1 MSARLWQS
9 LSSAHVAGP
18 VEEVADLGGEADGLA
33 VVGATEGVALAEWGV
48 EVIAV
53 GVEVAAVCVEVAAGG
68 VEVVVVGV
76 EVVVVGV
83 EVVAMGVDVVAGDV
97 EVVVV
102 GVEVEAVGVEVA
114 AWGVEVGCVEAVSSS
129 EFRLRSGTYTTIFAS
144 RPSTVLPPGTEV
156 RI

>member
-53 GVEVAAVCVEVAAGG
+53 GVEVAAVCVEVAAG
-68 VEVVVVGV
+68 GV

>member
-76 EVVVVGV
+76 EVVAV
-83 EVVAMGVDVVAGDV
+83 GVDVVAGDV
-97 EVVVV
+97 DVVVV

>member
-76 EVVVVGV
+76 EVV
-83 EVVAMGVDVVAGDV
+83 AMGVDVVAGGV